1 MMNRNLITSFAI
13 AAAAALPLTAGAVIS
28 PVEERPLTSCDS
40 AVRSELGNVRVTDT
54 FHRRAADGSHE
65 IYLNL
70 EKFENGRMVPQRV
83 TCETGP
89 SGRRVLDL
97 QAESGRWVEAPRG

>member
-1 MMNRNLITSFAI
+1 MKNRNLITSFAI

-28 PVEERPLTSCDS
+28 PVEARPLASCDA
-40 AVRSELGNVRVTDT
+40 AVRAEIGNARVVDT
-54 FHRRAADGSHE
+54 FHRQAADGSHE
-65 IYLNL
+65 VYLNL
-70 EKFENGRMVPQRV
+70 EQFENGRMVARRV

-89 SGRRVLDL
+89 SGHRVREL